1 MELSGPSCQR
11 MLECAP
17 DKMSV
22 ISAGWGEQFLPN
34 MRAPVIR
41 LAADIRMTNVTLLRA
56 AGIAA
61 SGLNMCRVE
70 FHY

>member
-1 MELSGPSCQR
+1 MELSGHSCQR

-22 ISAGWGEQFLPN
+22 ISAGWGEQFLLN

-41 LAADIRMTNVTLLRA
+41 LAADIPIANVTPLRA
-56 AGIAA
+56 AGITA
-61 SGLNMCRVE
+61 SGLNMYAA